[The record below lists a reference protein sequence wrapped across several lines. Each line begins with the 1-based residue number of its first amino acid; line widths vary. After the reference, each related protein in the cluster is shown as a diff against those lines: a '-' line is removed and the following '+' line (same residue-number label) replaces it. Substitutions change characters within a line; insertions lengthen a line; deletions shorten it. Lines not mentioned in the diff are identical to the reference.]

1 MDWLDIFITAEI
13 IAGAVYIW
21 RSEKKRRIET
31 GQAQREA
38 ARAAEDKEFD
48 IIMRLRVELEKA
60 MNTPVGVHGEQR
72 KPIRKAVGL
81 FSDEAAQEKVR

>member
-1 MDWLDIFITAEI
+1 MDLLDIFIVAEI

-31 GQAQREA
+31 GQARREA
-38 ARAAEDKEFD
+38 ERAAEDKEFD
-48 IIMRLRVELEKA
+48 IIMRLKIELEKA
-60 MNTPVGVHGEQR
+60 MNTSVGVHGEQR
-72 KPIRKAVGL
+72 KLIRKAVGL